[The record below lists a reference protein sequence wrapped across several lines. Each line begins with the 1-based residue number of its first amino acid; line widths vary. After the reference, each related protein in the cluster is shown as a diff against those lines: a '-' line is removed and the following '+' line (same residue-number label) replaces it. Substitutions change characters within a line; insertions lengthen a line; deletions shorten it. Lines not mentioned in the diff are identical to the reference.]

1 MFRTRQIFQNRH
13 PGLSLPRQPTF
24 LLHKRQGI
32 GTLEVVII
40 IAVLLSV
47 ALIFRQALTAYA
59 TQLIGRVFNN
69 QSVIDDI
76 AVD

>member
-1 MFRTRQIFQNRH
+1 MYRTRRTIQKKH
-13 PGLSLPRQPTF
+13 PRLSLPRRSKFP
-24 LLHKRQGI
+24 LLRRKGI

>member
-1 MFRTRQIFQNRH
+1 MYRTRRTLHKRH
-13 PGLSLPRQPTF
+13 PGLSLPRRPKF
-24 LLHKRQGI
+24 LLQRRKGI

>member
-1 MFRTRQIFQNRH
+1 MYRLTLTRGHTR
-13 PGLSLPRQPTF
+13 LSLSGRKQPGRR
-24 LLHKRQGI
+24 LCRRKGI

-59 TQLIGRVFNN
+59 TDLIGRVFNRE
-69 QSVIDDI
+69 SVIEDI
-76 AVD
+76 AVE

>member
-1 MFRTRQIFQNRH
+1 MHRTRRIIQNRH
-13 PGLSLPRQPTF
+13 PRLSLPRRSTF
-24 LLHKRQGI
+24 PLHRRKGI

-59 TQLIGRVFNN
+59 TELIGRVFNN

>member
-1 MFRTRQIFQNRH
+1 MHTQITDKNRCADPRLNHVRPDCLRQRRGF
-13 PGLSLPRQPTF
+13 
-24 LLHKRQGI
+24 

-47 ALIFRQALTAYA
+47 ALVFRSALTDYA
-59 TQLIGRVFNN
+59 HNLIQTVLGD
-69 QSVIDDI
+69 QEVIDDL

>member
-1 MFRTRQIFQNRH
+1 MYRTRRTIQKQH
-13 PGLSLPRQPTF
+13 PRFSPQRQSEFP
-24 LLHKRQGI
+24 LHRRKGF

-40 IAVLLSV
+40 IAVLISV

>member
-1 MFRTRQIFQNRH
+1 MHRTRRTLQKRH
-13 PGLSLPRQPTF
+13 PGLSGPRQPTF
-24 LLHKRQGI
+24 LLHRRKGI

-76 AVD
+76 AID

>member
-1 MFRTRQIFQNRH
+1 MYWIRRACQKRH
-13 PGLSLPRQPTF
+13 PDFPKPDQPMF
-24 LLHKRQGI
+24 PLLRRKGI

-69 QSVIDDI
+69 QSVIGDI
-76 AVD
+76 AVE